1 MNRIC
6 ELNHG
11 LGVPPHHLA
20 LWTQLFTVH
29 TVRMVQKATG
39 RVGTV
44 TRNGGEPWFWVTE
57 FLLMDF
63 LRSGFW
69 RGSADLGYLLPKV
82 QKNLQRHCTHY
93 QSAFQGTVSAQKKI
107 HTMGPDWIIFSTF
120 ITVYHLLPGFTNDYH
135 GSNVVPE
142 WSYGGCNGDS
152 G

>member
-29 TVRMVQKATG
+29 TVRMVQKAWG

-44 TRNGGEPWFWVTE
+44 TRNGGTPWFWVAE

-63 LRSGFW
+63 LRSGFLG
-69 RGSADLGYLLPKV
+69 GSADLCYLLPKV
-82 QKNLQRHCTHY
+82 
-93 QSAFQGTVSAQKKI
+93 
-107 HTMGPDWIIFSTF
+107 
-120 ITVYHLLPGFTNDYH
+120 
-135 GSNVVPE
+135 
-142 WSYGGCNGDS
+142 
-152 G
+152 